1 MDRILYTESYY
12 SGLLSYEQSLSSG
25 LYTQLG
31 WDVDTATESAD
42 TRVLR

>member
-1 MDRILYTESYY
+1 MSAILYTEPYY
-12 SGLLSYEQSLSSG
+12 SGLMSYEQSLSSS
-25 LYTQLG
+25 LYAQLG